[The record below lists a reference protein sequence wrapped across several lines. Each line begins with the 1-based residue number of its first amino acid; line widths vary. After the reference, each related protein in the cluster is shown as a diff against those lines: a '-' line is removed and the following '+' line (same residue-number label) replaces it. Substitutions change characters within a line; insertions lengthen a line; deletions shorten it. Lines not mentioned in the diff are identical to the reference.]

1 MRIKKEEL
9 SDLLFWKYGVLEGE
23 RERSKKYIEKIE
35 KRIMKIC
42 RNEIKDCA
50 KCPFSMVKKKGKCVF
65 EEAPKN
71 WKEGRTAS
79 ELLEKMRN
87 G

>member
-1 MRIKKEEL
+1 MKK
-9 SDLLFWKYGVLEGE
+9 
-23 RERSKKYIEKIE
+23 KKRKKIE
-35 KRIMKIC
+35 KKIMKIC
-42 RNEIKDCA
+42 RKEIKDCT
-50 KCPFSMVKKKGKCVF
+50 KCPFSMVGKRGKCVF

-79 ELLEKMRN
+79 ELLEKLRN